1 MHFEVP
7 FHTTCHLFSSQRISM
22 LYTVC
27 LLLQWT
33 PSQSGLCLLKSANE
47 FEQNMYDNCKG
58 CIAGWSNKHM

>member
-1 MHFEVP
+1 
-7 FHTTCHLFSSQRISM
+7 M

-47 FEQNMYDNCKG
+47 FKENMYDNCKG